1 MYGFADRLRKK
12 GRFGDTLVA
21 HLSEGEARFLR
32 KMGGSGTTNPF
43 TGAVEFYKGTMD
55 GPVPSFYQSLLPDSN
70 MEVAVD
76 PEVEDAPRSG
86 LDGFFKSIE
95 KLQNVNKPKKPDSGL
110 DPRMVSFAKI
120 MQNTFDRDDPGTQGE
135 TRAEYYEGGKSI
147 ENMLKYTMGIN
158 SNLHDRLIDR
168 SVDGQWNEDKA
179 PGRVDEVISYMFRRN
194 DDGINAFEHAGGKE
208 AYIKALEEIGVTGKG
223 KSYADRTVKGFIEGA
238 ESLAKAL
245 NQSQT
250 STTMG
255 GVKGPQ
261 FAGSYK
267 TFGEAKEAMFGPTGL
282 SAVAKMLSPTH
293 AFTNLVTTG
302 ITALTDPYTSWS
314 DAIGR
319 SFGFPDAQVGFRQQ
333 DVGFG
338 IEDDAT
344 DDSYAFGDGGHPG
357 ER

>member
-12 GRFGDTLVA
+12 GRFGDTLLA
-21 HLSEGEARFLR
+21 HLSEGEARLLR

-70 MEVAVD
+70 MAVAVD

-95 KLQNVNKPKKPDSGL
+95 KLQNANKPKKADASLAPQML
-110 DPRMVSFAKI
+110 SFAKI
-120 MQNTFDRDDPGTQGE
+120 MQKTFDRDDPGTHGE
-135 TRAEYYEGGKSI
+135 LRMEYTGNVNDIYDLTGSI
-147 ENMLKYTMGIN
+147 SYPLRNK
-158 SNLHDRLIDR
+158 LIDR
-168 SVDGQWNEDKA
+168 FYGDTNEDKL
-179 PGRVDEVISYMFRRN
+179 PGRVDEIVSYMFRKN
-194 DDGINAFEHAGGKE
+194 DDGINAFEFFGGKE
-208 AYIKALEEIGVTGKG
+208 AYINALEQIGVTGKG

-245 NQSQT
+245 NQAQT

-255 GVKGPQ
+255 AVKGPQ

-282 SAVAKMLSPTH
+282 SAVTNMLNPAK
-293 AFTNLVTTG
+293 AFANLVGTG
-302 ITALTDPYTSWS
+302 VTAITDPYTSWA

-319 SFGFPDAQVGFRQQ
+319 SFGFPDAQVGFQKQ

>member
-21 HLSEGEARFLR
+21 HLSEGEARLLR

-55 GPVPSFYQSLLPDSN
+55 GPVPSFYQSLLPESN

-76 PEVEDAPRSG
+76 SEVEGAPRSG

-95 KLQNVNKPKKPDSGL
+95 KLQNANKPKKPDSGL
-110 DPRMVSFAKI
+110 DPRMISFAKI
-120 MQNTFDRDDPGTQGE
+120 MQNTFDRDDPGTDGE
-135 TRAEYYEGGKSI
+135 LRMEFTGNLED
-147 ENMLKYTMGIN
+147 MQKYTQGISFPLYN
-158 SNLHDRLIDR
+158 RLIDR
-168 SVDGQWNEDKA
+168 FYGDTNEDKL
-179 PGRVDEVISYMFRRN
+179 PGRVDDVVAYMFRKN

-223 KSYADRTVKGFIEGA
+223 KSYADKTVKAFIEGA
-238 ESLAKAL
+238 ESLAKTL
-245 NQSQT
+245 NQAQT

-255 GVKGPQ
+255 AVKGPQ

-282 SAVAKMLSPTH
+282 SAVANMLNPAK
-293 AFTNLVTTG
+293 AFANLVSTG
-302 ITALTDPYTSWS
+302 ITAITDPYTSWA

-319 SFGFPDAQVGFRQQ
+319 SFGFPDAQVGFQKQ
-333 DVGFG
+333 DVGLG
-338 IEDDAT
+338 IEDDDD
-344 DDSYAFGDGGHPG
+344 DDSYGGFGSGGGG
-357 ER
+357 E